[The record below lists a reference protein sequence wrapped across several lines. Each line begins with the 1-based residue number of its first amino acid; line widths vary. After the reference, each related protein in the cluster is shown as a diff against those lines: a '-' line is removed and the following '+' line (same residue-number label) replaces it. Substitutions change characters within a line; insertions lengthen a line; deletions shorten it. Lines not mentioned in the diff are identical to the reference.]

1 MMETLGVE
9 HCTVGGI
16 ASKAQRLLWTS
27 SGFLE
32 GADYH
37 FYSALSRAA
46 YCDGASS
53 DERQQHLESLAA
65 HHRQLAVWA
74 ENCPENFENRV
85 ALMGAEIAR
94 LEGRVVDA
102 GDLYEKAIRSAR
114 ANDFVHNE
122 AIANETAARFYE
134 ARGFETISD
143 AYLRKAFSCYMRWG
157 ATGKV
162 GQLGELYPQLR
173 EHIARKQV
181 RRRPPA
187 GLVLI
192 VDIRECLRVSVLHDV
207 AGARCPRWSRA
218 AGSGE

>member
-1 MMETLGVE
+1 MARQAMSGNSTWSPWPLIIGSLRLG
-9 HCTVGGI
+9 
-16 ASKAQRLLWTS
+16 Q
-27 SGFLE
+27 
-32 GADYH
+32 
-37 FYSALSRAA
+37 
-46 YCDGASS
+46 
-53 DERQQHLESLAA
+53 
-65 HHRQLAVWA
+65 
-74 ENCPENFENRV
+74 NCPENFENRV
-85 ALMGAEIAR
+85 ALVGAEIAR

-192 VDIRECLRVSVLHDV
+192 VDICECLRVSVLHDV

>member
-85 ALMGAEIAR
+85 ALVGAEIAR

-102 GDLYEKAIRSAR
+102 GDLYEKAIRSACK
-114 ANDFVHNE
+114 
-122 AIANETAARFYE
+122 RFRPQ
-134 ARGFETISD
+134 RGDCLT
-143 AYLRKAFSCYMRWG
+143 
-157 ATGKV
+157 
-162 GQLGELYPQLR
+162 
-173 EHIARKQV
+173 
-181 RRRPPA
+181 RPP
-187 GLVLI
+187 
-192 VDIRECLRVSVLHDV
+192 
-207 AGARCPRWSRA
+207 RA
-218 AGSGE
+218 SMRP